1 MTSTQDQVQTAV
13 QTPGLGTARS
23 TGQLTRRHLV
33 VSAPLF
39 IPATALGLAG
49 AVPPSDRIN
58 VAGLGIGGRGER
70 DLESFLVHD
79 DVQFRAICDARNE
92 RREEIKSKVD
102 KHHGNSDCTMYDDMY
117 DLWARDDIDA
127 VLIATGDRWHTLLS
141 ILTAKSGKDVYCEKP
156 CSMTIAE
163 SRMLADT
170 YHRLGRVYQAG
181 TQRRNGTNFEYC
193 INLARDGS
201 LGEIRALHA
210 NAAPGDRYTPLTTH
224 DWLPAEPQPPKSVV
238 DWDRWLGPA
247 PWRPYNSLYVKS
259 RWRGFFDF
267 HGGGILEWGSHTLD
281 LCHAAAGL
289 DETAPTHYRPV
300 RPEGPTPYG
309 VECKYA
315 NGIEL
320 VLRDT
325 GWDGLGSCAVRFE
338 GDDGWVQTGDAGIVE
353 ASDSLSQYRKKFE
366 DAREATTRHVRDFLN
381 CVKSRKDTR
390 ANALAACQTHV
401 ACHAAYIAYQVGE
414 ELKFDPATDTFI
426 GNDKANRMRSR
437 AMREPWR
444 LT

>member
-1 MTSTQDQVQTAV
+1 MSNSPDSVSRRRL
-13 QTPGLGTARS
+13 LG
-23 TGQLTRRHLV
+23 GV
-33 VSAPLF
+33 APLF
-39 IPATALGLAG
+39 VPAGALGLAG

-70 DLESFLVHD
+70 VLESFLAQN

-92 RREEIKSKVD
+92 RREAIKSKVD
-102 KHHGNSDCTMYDDMY
+102 RHHDNTDCVMYADMY
-117 DLWARDDIDA
+117 ELWDRKDIDA

-141 ILTAKSGKDVYCEKP
+141 ILTGQSGKDVYCEKP

-163 SRMLADT
+163 SRALADAF
-170 YHRLGRVYQAG
+170 HRLGRVYQAG

-201 LGEIRALHA
+201 LGTLSALHA

-224 DWLPAEPQPPKSVV
+224 DWLEPEPEPPKSVV

-267 HGGGILEWGSHTLD
+267 HGGGILEWGSHTVD
-281 LCHAAAGL
+281 LCHAAARL
-289 DETAPTHYRPV
+289 DETAPVWFRPH
-300 RPEGPTPYG
+300 RAEGVTPYS
-309 VECKYA
+309 VDFRYA
-315 NGIEL
+315 GGLDL

-325 GWDGLGSCAVRFE
+325 GWEGLGPCAVRFE
-338 GDDGWVQTGDAGIVE
+338 GDRGWVQTGDAGIVE
-353 ASDSLSQYRKKFE
+353 TSDSLRQYRREFS
-366 DAREATTRHVRDFLN
+366 DAREATTRHVRDFLD
-381 CVKSRKDTR
+381 CVTSRQDPR
-390 ANALAACQTHV
+390 ANALAACQTHI
-401 ACHAAYIAYQVGE
+401 ACHAAYIAYQLDE
-414 ELKFDPATDTFI
+414 ELEFDPATDSFPH
-426 GNDKANRMRSR
+426 NDVANRMCSR

-444 LT
+444 LA

>member
-1 MTSTQDQVQTAV
+1 MQISRSATAES
-13 QTPGLGTARS
+13 QPISRRNLLGAA
-23 TGQLTRRHLV
+23 
-33 VSAPLF
+33 APLF
-39 IPATALGLAG
+39 IPGSVLGLSG
-49 AVPPSDRIN
+49 AVPPSDRVN

-70 DLESFLVHD
+70 VLDSFLMQD

-92 RREEIKSKVD
+92 RREAIKSKVD
-102 KHHGNSDCTMYDDMY
+102 RHHGNSDCVMYADMY
-117 DLWARDDIDA
+117 ELWDRRDIDG

-163 SRMLADT
+163 SRALADS
-170 YHRLGRVYQAG
+170 YQRLGRVYQAG

-201 LGEIRALHA
+201 LGTLRSLHA

-224 DWLPAEPQPPKSVV
+224 DWLPGEPDPPKSVV

-267 HGGGILEWGSHTLD
+267 HGGGILEWGSHTVD
-281 LCHAAAGL
+281 LCHAAASL
-289 DETAPTHYRPV
+289 DETAPVSYEPHRPD
-300 RPEGPTPYG
+300 GNTPYS
-309 VECKYA
+309 VNCRYE
-315 NGIEL
+315 NGLAL

-325 GWDGLGSCAVRFE
+325 GWEGLGACAVRFE
-338 GDDGWVQTGDAGIVE
+338 GDQGWVQTGDAGIVE
-353 ASDSLSQYRKKFE
+353 ASDSLQQYRRTFD
-366 DAREATTRHVRDFLN
+366 DAREATTRHVRDFVN
-381 CVKSRKDTR
+381 CVKSRKETR
-390 ANALAACQTHV
+390 AHALAACQAHV
-401 ACHAAYIAYQVGE
+401 ACHAAYIAYQLGE
-414 ELKFDPATDTFI
+414 KLDFDPNTDSFPS
-426 GNDKANRMRSR
+426 NDEANRMRSR

-444 LT
+444 LV